1 MFTRNMNA
9 AQKAQF
15 DIDLA
20 PAELKEL
27 AIDRQ
32 NAEQMKLLT
41 GGKVQP
47 KPVPLKNRRRK
58 K

>member
-1 MFTRNMNA
+1 MNA

-32 NAEQMKLLT
+32 NAEQMRLLT
-41 GGKVQP
+41 GGKSGP
-47 KPVPLKNRRRK
+47 KPVPLPHRRRK
-58 K
+58 QT